1 MSRKAKTPIRDVL
14 ADPVF
19 NSKIITKLIN
29 ATMLDGKKSVAES
42 IIYNAFNIIKTKTN
56 KDPLEV
62 FNAALENVLPQLEV
76 RSRRVG
82 GSNYQVPV
90 EVSVK
95 RKQTLALRWIIQ
107 YARLRN
113 EKTMEEKLASEIIDA
128 SNKIGGACKKRDDT
142 HKMAESNKAFA
153 HLRW

>member
-90 EVSVK
+90 EVSAK

>member
-42 IIYNAFNIIKTKTN
+42 ILYNSFEIIKTKTN
-56 KDPLEV
+56 KDPLAI
-62 FNAALENVLPQLEV
+62 FNLAMENISPQLEV

-90 EVSVK
+90 EVSTR
-95 RKQTLALRWIIQ
+95 RKQTLALRWLIQ

-113 EKTMEEKLASEIIDA
+113 EKTMEEKLANEIIDA
-128 SNKIGGACKKRDDT
+128 SNKMGGAVKKREDT

-153 HLRW
+153 HFRW

>member
-14 ADPVF
+14 ADSVF

-90 EVSVK
+90 EVSAK

-113 EKTMEEKLASEIIDA
+113 EKTMEEKLAGEIIDA
-128 SNKIGGACKKRDDT
+128 SNKIGGACKKRDDP

>member
-1 MSRKAKTPIRDVL
+1 MSRKAKAPIRDVL

-56 KDPLEV
+56 KDRLEV

-90 EVSVK
+90 EVSAK

-113 EKTMEEKLASEIIDA
+113 EKTMEEKLAGEIIDA

>member
-1 MSRKAKTPIRDVL
+1 MSRKAKTPIREVL

-90 EVSVK
+90 EVSAK
-95 RKQTLALRWIIQ
+95 RKQTLALR
-107 YARLRN
+107 
-113 EKTMEEKLASEIIDA
+113 
-128 SNKIGGACKKRDDT
+128 
-142 HKMAESNKAFA
+142 
-153 HLRW
+153 

>member
-90 EVSVK
+90 EVSAK

-113 EKTMEEKLASEIIDA
+113 EKTMEEKLAGEIIDA
-128 SNKIGGACKKRDDT
+128 SNKIGGACNKRVDT
-142 HKMAESNKAFA
+142 HMMAESNKAFA

>member
-90 EVSVK
+90 EVSAK

-107 YARLRN
+107 YARLRS
-113 EKTMEEKLASEIIDA
+113 EKTMEEKLAGEIIDA

>member
-62 FNAALENVLPQLEV
+62 FNTALENVLPQLEV

-90 EVSVK
+90 EVSAK
-95 RKQTLALRWIIQ
+95 RKQTLSLRWIIQ

-113 EKTMEEKLASEIIDA
+113 EKTMEEKLAGESIDA